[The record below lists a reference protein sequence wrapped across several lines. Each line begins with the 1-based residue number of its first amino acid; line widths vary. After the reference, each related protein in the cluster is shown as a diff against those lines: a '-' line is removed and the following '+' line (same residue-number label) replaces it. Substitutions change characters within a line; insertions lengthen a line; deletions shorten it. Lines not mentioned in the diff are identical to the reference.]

1 MYNTF
6 TNISRLGRGKHF
18 CMTRNK
24 FICNQTWH
32 AIMQDHRYSRTAE
45 AKRHGDKEALRIR
58 DISRPELRT
67 ELRSSKER
75 FPQI

>member
-1 MYNTF
+1 
-6 TNISRLGRGKHF
+6 
-18 CMTRNK
+18 
-24 FICNQTWH
+24 
-32 AIMQDHRYSRTAE
+32 MQDHRYSQTAE

-67 ELRSSKER
+67 EPRSSKER